1 MNDLRI
7 ILRKVYKYQS
17 ANKNNEQYIVYNYTK
32 NIIEIVNKVDCS
44 YLLNL
49 DSIYKID
56 NLGDMINKNTDYSIL
71 TSFSLFYKKA
81 IDYIV
86 VNYGIDGR
94 ELYDTLK
101 QLNKKL
107 NYFLVF
113 SVDYDDFIDSY
124 KSKLN
129 EVINNKK
136 LRREI

>member
-7 ILRKVYKYQS
+7 ILRKIYKYPLL
-17 ANKNNEQYIVYNYTK
+17 NKNDEQYIVYNYTK
-32 NIIEIVNKVDCS
+32 NIIEIVNKIDCS
-44 YLLNL
+44 YLLKL

-56 NLGDMINKNTDYSIL
+56 NLSDMINKNTDYSIL
-71 TSFSLFYKKA
+71 TSFSLLYKKA
-81 IDYIV
+81 IDYII

-94 ELYDTLK
+94 ELYDLLK

-113 SVDYDDFIDSY
+113 SVDYDDFIDTY

-129 EVINNKK
+129 EVVSIKK
-136 LRREI
+136 LKKEI

>member
-44 YLLNL
+44 YLLKL

-81 IDYIV
+81 IDYTV

-113 SVDYDDFIDSY
+113 SVTYDDFIDSY

>member
-1 MNDLRI
+1 MNDLRM
-7 ILRKVYKYQS
+7 ILRKIYKYPLL
-17 ANKNNEQYIVYNYTK
+17 NKNDEQYIVYNYTK
-32 NIIEIVNKVDCS
+32 NIIEIVNKIDCS
-44 YLLNL
+44 YLLKL

-56 NLGDMINKNTDYSIL
+56 NLSDMINKNTDYSIL
-71 TSFSLFYKKA
+71 TSFSLLYKKA

-94 ELYDTLK
+94 ELYDLLK

-113 SVDYDDFIDSY
+113 SVAYDDFIDTY

-129 EVINNKK
+129 EVVSIKK
-136 LRREI
+136 LKKEI

>member
-44 YLLNL
+44 YLLKL

-113 SVDYDDFIDSY
+113 NVTYDDFIDSY

>member
-44 YLLNL
+44 YLLKL

>member
-7 ILRKVYKYQS
+7 ILRKVYKYQL

-44 YLLNL
+44 YLLKL

-113 SVDYDDFIDSY
+113 SVTYDDFIDSY

>member
-44 YLLNL
+44 YLLKL

-56 NLGDMINKNTDYSIL
+56 NLSDMINKNTDYSIL

>member
-44 YLLNL
+44 YLLKL

-113 SVDYDDFIDSY
+113 SVTYDDFIDSY